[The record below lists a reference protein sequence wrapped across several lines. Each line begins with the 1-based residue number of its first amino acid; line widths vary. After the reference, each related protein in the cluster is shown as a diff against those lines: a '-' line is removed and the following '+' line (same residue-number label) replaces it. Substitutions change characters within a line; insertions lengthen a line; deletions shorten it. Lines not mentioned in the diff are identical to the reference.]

1 MPDAALR
8 TFIAATIL
16 VLSAPAFAV
25 SPQRVFVASTGSDAN
40 ACSITA
46 PCRGFATAI
55 AAVASSGEVIVLDS
69 AGYGPVT
76 INPAV
81 SIIAPPGVYAG
92 ITVTGDAGVTVAAGG
107 SDKVVLRGLS
117 INGQGGAYGVRVSSG
132 KEISIED
139 CQIGNLATGGILV
152 EGGTATHIAR
162 TMIRGINNFGIWAS
176 PSSPVNITLTIVDT
190 DVSDV
195 SYNGVHINPVVPG
208 SVVNAS
214 ATRVSS
220 SHNVGNGFSIFTN
233 NTGAATLAVIDSASN
248 DNGGIGI
255 SATGTNAIAIVS
267 GSSFVGNA
275 SLDLLQG
282 PGGVLR
288 TSTNN
293 TVSGRGAALDIGG
306 TLTTNSL
313 K

>member
-1 MPDAALR
+1 MPNAALR
-8 TFIAATIL
+8 TFIAAAIL

-25 SPQRVFVASTGSDAN
+25 SPQRVFVASTGSDTN
-40 ACSITA
+40 ACSITQ

-55 AAVASSGEVIVLDS
+55 ATVASSGEVIVLDS

-76 INPAV
+76 INTAV

-92 ITVTGDAGVTVAAGG
+92 ITVTGDAGVTVAAGS

-117 INGQGGAYGVRVSSG
+117 INGQGGSYGVRVSAG

-139 CQIGNLATGGILV
+139 CHMGNLANGGILV
-152 EGGTATHIAR
+152 EGGTATRIAR
-162 TMIRGINNFGIWAS
+162 TVVRGIGSFGVWAS
-176 PSSPVNITLTIVDT
+176 PSTAVNITLTIVDT
-190 DVSDV
+190 DVSDTGNAGI
-195 SYNGVHINPVVPG
+195 YIGPVVPG
-208 SVVNAS
+208 STVNAS
-214 ATRVSS
+214 ATRVTS
-220 SHNVGNGFSIFTN
+220 SHNASAGFVVTTN
-233 NTGAATLAVIDSASN
+233 NAGTGILAVIDSAGN
-248 DNGGIGI
+248 DNGSGIFVN
-255 SATGTNAIAIVS
+255 GTNATAIVS
-267 GSSFVGNA
+267 GSSSVGNT
-275 SLDLLQG
+275 SFDLFQG

-293 TVSGRGAALDIGG
+293 TVTGRGAVLDISG